1 MISIGEIMTQKL
13 EKINASA
20 SAQEAAKKMTDKN
33 VSSLLV
39 TDTNDDPIGIVTE
52 RNLVRR
58 VIANNASSSS
68 VNVQKIMFSP
78 PVTIDANSSVEVA
91 GDIMSQNKVK
101 HLLVVENEDLNKP
114 LGIIT
119 TTDFAG
125 YLKEKLNIEDD
136 IDPR

>member
-39 TDTNDDPIGIVTE
+39 TDTNDNPIGIVTE

-78 PVTIDANSSVEVA
+78 PITIDANSSVEVA
-91 GDIMSQNKVK
+91 ADIMSQNKVK

>member
-13 EKINASA
+13 EKITASA

-39 TDTNDDPIGIVTE
+39 TDTNDNPIGIVTE

-91 GDIMSQNKVK
+91 ADIMSQNKVK

-136 IDPR
+136 IDPH